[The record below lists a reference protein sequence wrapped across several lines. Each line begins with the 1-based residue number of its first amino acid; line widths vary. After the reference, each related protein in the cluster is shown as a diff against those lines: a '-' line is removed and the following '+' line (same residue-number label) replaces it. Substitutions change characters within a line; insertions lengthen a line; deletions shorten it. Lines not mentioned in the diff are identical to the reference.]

1 VRRAPNA
8 PSRLTAWR
16 IVKARYVG
24 NAFDG
29 EGARQNGGRWT
40 SPGSPVVY
48 VAESAALAAL
58 ELLVHLGRG
67 PALQAYVLIACSF
80 PDDIVS
86 TLDPARLPAS
96 WRSFPAPAD
105 LQLLGDEWIARK
117 ASAVL
122 KVPSAIIET
131 ESNYLLNPLHP
142 DFRAVVQADPRPFRF
157 DVRLVQP

>member
-1 VRRAPNA
+1 VRRATKEP
-8 PSRLTAWR
+8 PLLTAWR
-16 IVKARYVG
+16 IVKARYAA

-29 EGARQNGGRWT
+29 EGARQHGGRWT
-40 SPGSPVVY
+40 SPGLPVVY

-67 PALQAYVLIACSF
+67 SALDAYVLIACSF
-80 PDDIVS
+80 SDDLVS
-86 TLDPARLPAS
+86 TLDPARLPAT

-122 KVPSAIIET
+122 KVPSAIVET
-131 ESNYLLNPLHP
+131 EANYLLNPLHP
-142 DFRAVVQADPRPFRF
+142 DFTAIVQADPRPFRF